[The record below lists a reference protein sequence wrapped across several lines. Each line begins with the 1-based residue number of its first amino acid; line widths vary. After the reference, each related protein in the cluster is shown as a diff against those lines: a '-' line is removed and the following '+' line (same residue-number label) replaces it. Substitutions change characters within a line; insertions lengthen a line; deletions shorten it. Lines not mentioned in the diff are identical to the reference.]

1 MSVHAF
7 HEKIIGFI
15 QAKGDTFQAKIG
27 ICFDSEGDNDCFVRV
42 THTQKP
48 TKDLEEARAQLNAT
62 KTGISEVDAV
72 FMNAIPL
79 DGTGMTWLSVIQ
91 AANV

>member
-48 TKDLEEARAQLNAT
+48 TKDLDEAREQLNAT

-72 FMNAIPL
+72 FLNAIPL